1 MASRL
6 WVPVASGPLAPYAA
20 GYGSWLAARGYAR
33 WTVAHRLWQLD
44 LLSRWLEREG
54 LSPGELTPER
64 VEAFVASRRA
74 AGYSTWLSVRG
85 TALPLEY
92 LRELGVV
99 PAAPAAAVVDD
110 PLERLLADYSRYL
123 LEERGL
129 CEHTVLVRYGPDA
142 RLFLEGVL
150 GRAGRG
156 VERLSAADVSLFLAR
171 ECPRRSFARASD
183 LVVAVRSLLRWLHL
197 VSLIEAPLV
206 WAVPGVADLRDR
218 SLPRGLDPAAVKRL
232 LSSCDRRQ
240 TVGRRDYVIL
250 LLLLRLGLRA
260 GEVAAIMLD
269 DVDWHAG
276 EIAVRN
282 GKGAR
287 QERLPLPADVGEAIV
302 SYLRRR
308 PRIDSRAL
316 FLRVAAP
323 AGPIRGSAV
332 SGIVRTACKRAGLP
346 SVGSHALRHTT
357 ATEMLSKG
365 ASLAEIGLVLRHRDQ
380 RTTAQYA
387 KVDRKTLRALARP
400 WPQGGAA

>member
-6 WVPVASGPLAPYAA
+6 WVPVASGPLALYAA
-20 GYGSWLAARGYAR
+20 GYGLWLAARGYAR

-64 VEAFVASRRA
+64 VEVFVASRRA

-156 VERLSAADVSLFLAR
+156 VER
-171 ECPRRSFARASD
+171 
-183 LVVAVRSLLRWLHL
+183 
-197 VSLIEAPLV
+197 
-206 WAVPGVADLRDR
+206 
-218 SLPRGLDPAAVKRL
+218 
-232 LSSCDRRQ
+232 
-240 TVGRRDYVIL
+240 
-250 LLLLRLGLRA
+250 
-260 GEVAAIMLD
+260 
-269 DVDWHAG
+269 
-276 EIAVRN
+276 
-282 GKGAR
+282 
-287 QERLPLPADVGEAIV
+287 
-302 SYLRRR
+302 
-308 PRIDSRAL
+308 
-316 FLRVAAP
+316 
-323 AGPIRGSAV
+323 
-332 SGIVRTACKRAGLP
+332 
-346 SVGSHALRHTT
+346 
-357 ATEMLSKG
+357 
-365 ASLAEIGLVLRHRDQ
+365 
-380 RTTAQYA
+380 
-387 KVDRKTLRALARP
+387 
-400 WPQGGAA
+400 